1 MGVTMK
7 RALDLYSKEL
17 QGGKLT
23 QEEIEEVKQYAI
35 KRFRYDNRGSE
46 EENIESK
53 QG

>member
-23 QEEIEEVKQYAI
+23 QEEIEEVKQYALEYF
-35 KRFRYDNRGSE
+35 KSV
-46 EENIESK
+46 
-53 QG
+53 

>member
-23 QEEIEEVKQYAI
+23 QEEIEEVKQYALEHF
-35 KRFRYDNRGSE
+35 KSV
-46 EENIESK
+46 
-53 QG
+53 